1 MQVAETQKLS
11 SQILKTDIFIS
22 SNIGGQEMLDLS
34 YSIRDHSS
42 ITSACFWLYS
52 AHPPT

>member
-22 SNIGGQEMLDLS
+22 SNIGGQEMSDLS
-34 YSIRDHSS
+34 ISINNRTWHK
-42 ITSACFWLYS
+42 IGQRKFKEK
-52 AHPPT
+52 